1 MDVAIE
7 LAEHE
12 HQAGAL
18 GIRGTDIILGLSTI
32 PAMLEPQKKHT
43 KASEMGPLVI
53 TWRRELRKKIA
64 WRHCFE
70 KKTFRNCQGT
80 NELYLRMP
88 AKEDLHFFLSFLP
101 SFFLLNGKQL
111 ILRVKSNLNSRKGY
125 LQFVF
130 KKSLKPY
137 LMPYK
142 TDLEIN
148 KATLHVSIY
157 FLQSKRGGRV
167 CDILGSSGLEQ
178 PTHLY
183 FRLL

>member
-1 MDVAIE
+1 
-7 LAEHE
+7 
-12 HQAGAL
+12 
-18 GIRGTDIILGLSTI
+18 
-32 PAMLEPQKKHT
+32 
-43 KASEMGPLVI
+43 MGPLVI

-88 AKEDLHFFLSFLP
+88 AKVTLPKCAFHFSESREDLHFFLSFLP

-142 TDLEIN
+142 TDSEIN
-148 KATLHVSIY
+148 EATLHVGIY
-157 FLQSKRGGRV
+157 FLQSKQGGRV

-178 PTHLY
+178 PTRLY

>member
-1 MDVAIE
+1 MPGDTV
-7 LAEHE
+7 
-12 HQAGAL
+12 
-18 GIRGTDIILGLSTI
+18 S
-32 PAMLEPQKKHT
+32 
-43 KASEMGPLVI
+43 
-53 TWRRELRKKIA
+53 RKKPSAIA
-64 WRHCFE
+64 KGLMNYISECQPKSHCQNVHFISVKAE
-70 KKTFRNCQGT
+70 KICI
-80 NELYLRMP
+80 
-88 AKEDLHFFLSFLP
+88 SFLL

-142 TDLEIN
+142 TDSEIN
-148 KATLHVSIY
+148 EATLHVGIY
-157 FLQSKRGGRV
+157 FLQSKQGGRV

>member
-64 WRHCFE
+64 WRHCF
-70 KKTFRNCQGT
+70 KKKNFRNCQGT

-88 AKEDLHFFLSFLP
+88 AKVTLPKCAFHFSESREDPHFFP
-101 SFFLLNGKQL
+101 SFF
-111 ILRVKSNLNSRKGY
+111 
-125 LQFVF
+125 
-130 KKSLKPY
+130 
-137 LMPYK
+137 
-142 TDLEIN
+142 
-148 KATLHVSIY
+148 
-157 FLQSKRGGRV
+157 
-167 CDILGSSGLEQ
+167 
-178 PTHLY
+178 
-183 FRLL
+183 